1 MKTVTLQKV
10 LTEKSSKI
18 GRGRLGG
25 IGETLTRK
33 LNLTQA
39 TDARD
44 GLAKAAY
51 RKIFDF
57 LLLTL
62 NAANAPKPDRKA
74 QTQHQIGILDIFG
87 FERVSEG
94 NIYQTFMYSNIT
106 RHIYIITYKLYE
118 EGTIILMN

>member
-1 MKTVTLQKV
+1 MVTLQKL

-62 NAANAPKPDRKA
+62 NAANAPNPKSRHSTS

-94 NIYQTFMYSNIT
+94 Q
-106 RHIYIITYKLYE
+106 LYC
-118 EGTIILMN
+118 I

>member
-94 NIYQTFMYSNIT
+94 NIY
-106 RHIYIITYKLYE
+106 
-118 EGTIILMN
+118 